1 MQQWSF
7 QDMYVVALINQG
19 PSFYNAFLIPSYEVS
34 EAFNLHLNLARTC
47 CLKKDVRQFIF

>member
-7 QDMYVVALINQG
+7 QGMYVVVLINQG